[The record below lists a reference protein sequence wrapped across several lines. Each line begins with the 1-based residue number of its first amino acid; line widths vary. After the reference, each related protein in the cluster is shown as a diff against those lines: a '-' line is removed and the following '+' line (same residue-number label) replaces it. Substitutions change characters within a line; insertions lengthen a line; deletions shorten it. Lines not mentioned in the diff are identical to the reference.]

1 MFKKIING
9 RTSRLQ
15 FYLLLF
21 IPMFLLLIYLSDDEL
36 YLLYFFVW
44 LAYAFLLTVRRLHDF
59 GIAMKDSMGVK
70 MRTLLFEKGD
80 SYENKY
86 GKPPRL

>member
-15 FYLLLF
+15 FNLLLF
-21 IPMFLLLIYLSDDEL
+21 IPMFLLLIYLSEDEL

-44 LAYAFLLTVRRLHDF
+44 LAYAFLLGVRRLHDF
-59 GIAMKDSMGVK
+59 GIAMKDSTSVK